1 MSHNPTEN
9 YNVAGAGK
17 QKKLA
22 QDTWVGCWAIRVSLR
37 IIIIDTNRLLFFSS
51 KEEHVTTT
59 TVRDIAFINILCKLN
74 QFAKPLVMLLDS
86 ND

>member
-9 YNVAGAGK
+9 YDVAGVGK

-22 QDTWVGCWAIRVSLR
+22 QDTWVGCWAIRVSLI
-37 IIIIDTNRLLFFSS
+37 IIIIDTNTFFSS

-74 QFAKPLVMLLDS
+74 QFAKHLVMFLDS